1 MSGVAASV
9 PVRASLAEVWDY
21 YFDPAGWP
29 AWVDGFARVESDM
42 GYPEVGGTLRW
53 SSTPAGRGTVTE
65 RVVEHES
72 RRLHRVEYEDP
83 ETTGQ
88 LTVTF
93 RIEGEGTLVTQEL
106 DYRLREGGVFA
117 KVTDRLFIRSQ
128 MRGSLARSLGR
139 LRLEVEDP
147 TAGTR
152 PQGLL

>member
-88 LTVTF
+88 LSVTF
-93 RIEGEGTLVTQEL
+93 AIEGEGTMVTQEL
-106 DYRLREGGVFA
+106 DYRLRDRGVFA

-128 MRGSLARSLGR
+128 MRGSLSRSLAR
-139 LRLEVEDP
+139 LRLEVEEVA
-147 TAGTR
+147 AGTQ
-152 PQGLL
+152 P

>member
-1 MSGVAASV
+1 MSGVTASV

-88 LTVTF
+88 LSVTF
-93 RIEGEGTLVTQEL
+93 AIEGEGTMVTQEL
-106 DYRLREGGVFA
+106 DYRLRDRGVFA

-128 MRGSLARSLGR
+128 MRGSLSRSLAR
-139 LRLEVEDP
+139 LRLEVEEVA
-147 TAGTR
+147 AGTR
-152 PQGLL
+152 P

>member
-29 AWVDGFARVESDM
+29 AWVDGFARVESDI

-88 LTVTF
+88 LSVTF
-93 RIEGEGTLVTQEL
+93 AIEGEGTMVTQEL
-106 DYRLREGGVFA
+106 DYRLRDRGVFA

-128 MRGSLARSLGR
+128 MRGSLSRSLAR
-139 LRLEVEDP
+139 LRLEVEEVA
-147 TAGTR
+147 AGTR
-152 PQGLL
+152 P

>member
-21 YFDPAGWP
+21 YFDPAGWS

-88 LTVTF
+88 LSVTF
-93 RIEGEGTLVTQEL
+93 AIEGEGTMVTQEL
-106 DYRLREGGVFA
+106 DYRLRDRGVFA

-128 MRGSLARSLGR
+128 MRGSLSRSLAR
-139 LRLEVEDP
+139 LRLEVEEVA
-147 TAGTR
+147 AGTR
-152 PQGLL
+152 P

>member
-1 MSGVAASV
+1 MSRVSV
-9 PVRASLAEVWDY
+9 SMPVRASLAEVWDY

-88 LTVTF
+88 LSVTF
-93 RIEGEGTLVTQEL
+93 AIEGEGTMVTQEL
-106 DYRLREGGVFA
+106 DYRLRDRGVFA

-128 MRGSLARSLGR
+128 MRGSLSRSLAR
-139 LRLEVEDP
+139 LRLEVEEVA
-147 TAGTR
+147 AGTR
-152 PQGLL
+152 P

>member
-9 PVRASLAEVWDY
+9 SVRASLAEVWDY

-88 LTVTF
+88 LSVTF
-93 RIEGEGTLVTQEL
+93 AIEGEGTMVTQEL
-106 DYRLREGGVFA
+106 DYRLRDRGVFA

-128 MRGSLARSLGR
+128 MRGSLSRSLAR
-139 LRLEVEDP
+139 LRLEVEEVA
-147 TAGTR
+147 AGT
-152 PQGLL
+152 PP

>member
-29 AWVDGFARVESDM
+29 AWVDGLARVESDM
-42 GYPEVGGTLRW
+42 GYPGVGGTLRW

-88 LTVTF
+88 LSVTF
-93 RIEGEGTLVTQEL
+93 AIEGEGTMVTQEL
-106 DYRLREGGVFA
+106 DYRLRDRGVFA

-128 MRGSLARSLGR
+128 MRGSLSRSLAR
-139 LRLEVEDP
+139 LRLEVEEVA
-147 TAGTR
+147 AGTR
-152 PQGLL
+152 P

>member
-9 PVRASLAEVWDY
+9 AVRASLAEVWDY

-88 LTVTF
+88 LSVTF
-93 RIEGEGTLVTQEL
+93 AIEGEGTMVTQEL
-106 DYRLREGGVFA
+106 DYRLRDRGVFA

-128 MRGSLARSLGR
+128 MRGSLSRSLAR
-139 LRLEVEDP
+139 LRLEVEEVA
-147 TAGTR
+147 AGTR
-152 PQGLL
+152 P

>member
-1 MSGVAASV
+1 MSGVTASV

-88 LTVTF
+88 LSVTF
-93 RIEGEGTLVTQEL
+93 AIEGDGTMVTQEL
-106 DYRLREGGVFA
+106 DYRLRDRGVFA

-128 MRGSLARSLGR
+128 MRGSLSRSLAR
-139 LRLEVEDP
+139 LRLEVEEVA
-147 TAGTR
+147 AGTR
-152 PQGLL
+152 P

>member
-1 MSGVAASV
+1 MSGVTASV

-53 SSTPAGRGTVTE
+53 GSTPAGRGTVSE

-88 LTVTF
+88 LSVTF
-93 RIEGEGTLVTQEL
+93 AIEGEGTMVTQEL
-106 DYRLREGGVFA
+106 DYRLRDRGVFA

-128 MRGSLARSLGR
+128 MRGSLSRSLAR
-139 LRLEVEDP
+139 LRLEVEEVA
-147 TAGTR
+147 AGTR
-152 PQGLL
+152 P

>member
-53 SSTPAGRGTVTE
+53 GSTPAGRGTVSE

-88 LTVTF
+88 LSVTF
-93 RIEGEGTLVTQEL
+93 AIEGEGTMVTQEL
-106 DYRLREGGVFA
+106 DYRLRDRGVFA

-128 MRGSLARSLGR
+128 MRGSLSRSLAR
-139 LRLEVEDP
+139 LRLEVEEVA
-147 TAGTR
+147 AGTR
-152 PQGLL
+152 P

>member
-88 LTVTF
+88 LSVTF
-93 RIEGEGTLVTQEL
+93 AIEGEGTMVTQEL
-106 DYRLREGGVFA
+106 DYRLRDRGMFA

-128 MRGSLARSLGR
+128 MRGSLSRSLAR
-139 LRLEVEDP
+139 LRLEVEEVA
-147 TAGTR
+147 AGTR
-152 PQGLL
+152 P

>member
-88 LTVTF
+88 LSVTF
-93 RIEGEGTLVTQEL
+93 AIEGEGTMVTQEL
-106 DYRLREGGVFA
+106 DYRLRDRGVFA
-117 KVTDRLFIRSQ
+117 KVTERLFIRSQ
-128 MRGSLARSLGR
+128 LRGSLSRSLAR
-139 LRLEVEDP
+139 LRLEVEEVA
-147 TAGTR
+147 AGTR
-152 PQGLL
+152 P

>member
-29 AWVDGFARVESDM
+29 AWVDGFARVESDK

-53 SSTPAGRGTVTE
+53 SSTPAGCGTVTE

-88 LTVTF
+88 LSVTF
-93 RIEGEGTLVTQEL
+93 AIEGEGTMVTQEL
-106 DYRLREGGVFA
+106 DYRLRDRGVFA

-128 MRGSLARSLGR
+128 MRGSLSRSLAR
-139 LRLEVEDP
+139 LRLEVEEVA
-147 TAGTR
+147 AGTR
-152 PQGLL
+152 P

>member
-88 LTVTF
+88 LSVTF
-93 RIEGEGTLVTQEL
+93 AIEGEGTMVTQEL
-106 DYRLREGGVFA
+106 DYQLRDRGVFA

-128 MRGSLARSLGR
+128 MRGSLSRSLAR
-139 LRLEVEDP
+139 LRLEVEEVA
-147 TAGTR
+147 AGTR
-152 PQGLL
+152 P

>member
-1 MSGVAASV
+1 MSGVVASV

-88 LTVTF
+88 LRVTF
-93 RIEGEGTLVTQEL
+93 AIEGEGTMVTQEL
-106 DYRLREGGVFA
+106 DYRLRDRGVFA

-128 MRGSLARSLGR
+128 MRGSLGRSLAR
-139 LRLEVEDP
+139 LRLEVEEVA
-147 TAGTR
+147 AGTR
-152 PQGLL
+152 P

>member
-42 GYPEVGGTLRW
+42 GFPEVGGTLRW

-88 LTVTF
+88 LSVTF
-93 RIEGEGTLVTQEL
+93 AIEGEGTMVTQEL
-106 DYRLREGGVFA
+106 DYRLRDRGVFA

-128 MRGSLARSLGR
+128 MRGSLSRSLAR
-139 LRLEVEDP
+139 LRLEVEEVA
-147 TAGTR
+147 AGTR
-152 PQGLL
+152 P

>member
-1 MSGVAASV
+1 MSGVAASFA
-9 PVRASLAEVWDY
+9 VRASLAEVWDF

-42 GYPEVGGTLRW
+42 GYPEIGGTLRW

-65 RVVEHES
+65 RVVEHEPRS
-72 RRLHRVEYEDP
+72 RHRVEYEDP

-93 RIEGEGTLVTQEL
+93 AIEGEGTVVTQEL
-106 DYRLREGGVFA
+106 DYRLRDRGVFA

-128 MRGSLARSLGR
+128 MRGSLGRSLGR
-139 LRLEVEDP
+139 LRLEVEEVA
-147 TAGTR
+147 AGTR
-152 PQGLL
+152 P

>member
-1 MSGVAASV
+1 MSRVSASV
-9 PVRASLAEVWDY
+9 PMRASLAEVWDY

-29 AWVDGFARVESDM
+29 AWVDGFARVDSNT
-42 GYPEVGGTLRW
+42 GYPETGGTLRW

-65 RVVEHES
+65 RVVEHEP
-72 RRLHRVEYEDP
+72 RKLHRVEYEDP

-93 RIEGEGTLVTQEL
+93 AIEGDGTVVTQEL

-128 MRGSLARSLGR
+128 MRGSLARSLGW
-139 LRLEVEDP
+139 LRLEVEEVA
-147 TAGTR
+147 AGT
-152 PQGLL
+152 QA

>member
-88 LTVTF
+88 LSVTF
-93 RIEGEGTLVTQEL
+93 AIEGEGTMVTQEL
-106 DYRLREGGVFA
+106 DYRLRDRGVFA

-128 MRGSLARSLGR
+128 MRGSLIRSLAR
-139 LRLEVEDP
+139 LRLEVEEVA
-147 TAGTR
+147 AGTR
-152 PQGLL
+152 P

>member
-88 LTVTF
+88 LSVTF
-93 RIEGEGTLVTQEL
+93 AIEGEGTMVTQEL
-106 DYRLREGGVFA
+106 DYRLRDRGVFA

-128 MRGSLARSLGR
+128 MRGSLGRSLAR
-139 LRLEVEDP
+139 LSLEVEEVA
-147 TAGTR
+147 AGTR
-152 PQGLL
+152 P

>member
-88 LTVTF
+88 LSVTF
-93 RIEGEGTLVTQEL
+93 AIEGEGTMVTQEL
-106 DYRLREGGVFA
+106 DYRLRDRGVFA

-128 MRGSLARSLGR
+128 MRGSLSRSLAR
-139 LRLEVEDP
+139 LRLELEEVA
-147 TAGTR
+147 AGTR
-152 PQGLL
+152 P